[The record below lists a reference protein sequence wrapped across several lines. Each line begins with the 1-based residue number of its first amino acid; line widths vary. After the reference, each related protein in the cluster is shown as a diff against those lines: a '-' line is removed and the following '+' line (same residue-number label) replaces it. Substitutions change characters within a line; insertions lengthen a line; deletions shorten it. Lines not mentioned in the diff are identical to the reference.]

1 MNKRIYRL
9 SIIASVIMLLLL
21 SSATECQVAF
31 PAQEE
36 SVKDSLTLKDVINVV
51 ITTHPTV
58 KTAGEAIN
66 NANTRISMARTGYY
80 PEADVTA
87 GFTNLGPVT
96 KLTIPEMG
104 TFQLYP
110 ENNYSASLNYRQVV
124 YDFGRTRQNIEFE
137 TENKVLGEQVLEQV
151 KQKLALYTV
160 NSYYALL
167 FLQAAIKIKEEQVA
181 ALNEHLRQVEKM
193 ISTGSAT
200 EYQLL
205 ATKVKISNVE
215 GQKAD
220 LIASLTAQQASMN
233 SLLGNDN
240 ETIPVVKSDL
250 TVSVP
255 GIAADS
261 LLTYA
266 FQNRD
271 EIILNQE
278 RTSLAELKYGMVK
291 LQNKPIISF
300 QASGG
305 AKNGYVPQLGEL
317 KPNYVVGLG
326 IRIPVFDGMKGKY
339 NIMQAQSAITSLS
352 YESDNER
359 RNISNELYE
368 AVAYLNSARQKVSQ
382 YKLQLEQAEKASSL
396 AETSFRSGIITNLE
410 LLDAS
415 TSVSESRL
423 FLLKAQI
430 DYVVSIYKLK
440 AASGERLY

>member
-1 MNKRIYRL
+1 M
-9 SIIASVIMLLLL
+9 SIVVSAVLLLLL
-21 SSATECQVAF
+21 SSVTDCQAALS
-31 PAQEE
+31 AQVE
-36 SVKDSLTLKDVINVV
+36 SVKDSLTLKDIINVV

-58 KTAGEAIN
+58 KSAAEAIN
-66 NANTRISMARTGYY
+66 NANTRIALARTGYY

-104 TFQLYP
+104 TFQLFP

-151 KQKLALYTV
+151 KQKLSLYTV
-160 NSYYALL
+160 NTYYTLL
-167 FLQAAIKIKEEQVA
+167 FLQAAIKIKEEQVS
-181 ALNEHLRQVEKM
+181 ALNEHLLQVEKM

-205 ATKVKISNVE
+205 ATEVKISNVE

-220 LIASLTAQQASMN
+220 LIASLNAQRASMN

-250 TVSVP
+250 AVSVS
-255 GIAADS
+255 GIASDS
-261 LLTYA
+261 LLTHA

-271 EIILNQE
+271 EILLNQE
-278 RTSLAELKYGMVK
+278 RISLAELRYSIVK
-291 LQNKPIISF
+291 LQNKPVISF

-305 AKNGYVPQLGEL
+305 AKNGYVPKLGEI
-317 KPNYVVGLG
+317 KPNYVIGLG

-339 NIMQAQSAITSLS
+339 NILQAQSAITTLA

-382 YKLQLEQAEKASSL
+382 YKLQLEQAEKANSL
-396 AETSFRSGIITNLE
+396 AETSYKSGIITNLE

-430 DYVVSIYKLK
+430 DYVVSIYKLR
-440 AASGERLY
+440 AASGERIY